1 MPPFV
6 RQPTSLL
13 VDHSQTKEGLLEMRN
28 RKKHH
33 YLLLLFPVFS
43 CIACG
48 RIQQNGVVTPGPDG
62 NLQPTLSSIQANVFS
77 PSCGISP
84 CHVAGGIAPFRLDKA
99 NQSFVK
105 LVGVQSLHNPNKSR
119 VAAGDPG
126 NSYILDI
133 IQGNGVNGAVMPP
146 GGNDLL
152 SANKVQQLNDWITA
166 GAQNN

>member
-1 MPPFV
+1 M
-6 RQPTSLL
+6 
-13 VDHSQTKEGLLEMRN
+13 
-28 RKKHH
+28 
-33 YLLLLFPVFS
+33 
-43 CIACG
+43 
-48 RIQQNGVVTPGPDG
+48 
-62 NLQPTLSSIQANVFS
+62 
-77 PSCGISP
+77 
-84 CHVAGGIAPFRLDKA
+84 
-99 NQSFVK
+99 K